1 MPSSDSGGFEVSSS
15 IIGHIRYICHTGN
28 PVSYQTIMMPPSRH
42 RRHLQV
48 CKAPTAEATGAT
60 GATGSAQLRKPAAS
74 APTFDAQAQAPAP
87 ASVQPAATT
96 PARQIDARAS
106 PAPIVAA
113 APAQAFIFMLVIS
126 IKSLSESHYAQHV
139 PTTSD
144 SICPQATV
152 VPAASTATAPQ
163 AHAEFKVRDIKAEIF
178 KSHDE
183 VTSTTWICLDR

>member
-1 MPSSDSGGFEVSSS
+1 MLAVDILRRKRAKNHFGLTWTGRKVGHRCLRLRMPSSDSGGFEVSSS

-60 GATGSAQLRKPAAS
+60 GSAQLRKPAAT

-126 IKSLSESHYAQHV
+126 IKILSESHYAHHV
-139 PTTSD
+139 LTS
-144 SICPQATV
+144 
-152 VPAASTATAPQ
+152 
-163 AHAEFKVRDIKAEIF
+163 
-178 KSHDE
+178 
-183 VTSTTWICLDR
+183 

>member
-1 MPSSDSGGFEVSSS
+1 
-15 IIGHIRYICHTGN
+15 
-28 PVSYQTIMMPPSRH
+28 MMPPSTHCRYLH
-42 RRHLQV
+42 V
-48 CKAPTAEATGAT
+48 CKAPTAEATGTT

-113 APAQAFIFMLVIS
+113 APAQAFIFVLVII
-126 IKSLSESHYAQHV
+126 IKIHSESHCEQHAS
-139 PTTSD
+139 TISD
-144 SICPQATV
+144 SICPEATV

-163 AHAEFKVRDIKAEIF
+163 AHAEFKIGDIKA
-178 KSHDE
+178 K
-183 VTSTTWICLDR
+183 TSTT